1 MIDVGGRDALAFAL
15 AAGAATL
22 ISILLYRRT
31 SPTLPA
37 KLRLILGA
45 LRWVA
50 AFILLV
56 MVMDPSLRFVSTR
69 SAAPVICVLVDDSKS
84 MAYPDPGVKIDEAKA
99 ALSDDL
105 VSALDAKANL
115 RFFTFS
121 DTSGEVAFEAVKTL
135 AARGA
140 RTDLAS
146 GLAGV
151 LKSTET
157 KPSAMVVV
165 SDGGVNFGEDVLHL
179 SSALKIPIYA
189 LSVACGDHT
198 PDISLDK
205 LETSEVAYAGSDTP
219 VAVYVSG
226 RHPGT
231 VTTSLVFTDST
242 GEVFRTTLAIPG
254 NGSRQKVD
262 ATIRA
267 GDVGLHRFKATLT
280 PFEGEAVAANNS
292 MAFSLKVMKGKIRVL
307 LVAPE
312 PSWDFAFARRALQ
325 ADPAVELAVAFKP
338 GSPLALRL
346 PGLVNDLGRAISD
359 CDVAV
364 VLRGAALGP
373 QGETLERF
381 VWNGGG
387 ALLVSPDASGDVPGP
402 LNPLAVAREPSTSGA
417 VRPTLLYSPAL
428 AEPGGSHEILDIDV
442 ARGGGLWSTLP
453 PVPVDRSISGA
464 KPEASVLVSGVSGP
478 GAVAGGG
485 EDKGD
490 GGARQGSIGQA
501 EVPLVAVMRHGMGRV
516 VAFSGYDLWRWDLV
530 PRGFGAQASAFGEL
544 VTSSVR
550 WLVGGEETKRLAL
563 TTTKSDYFWGEPVAL
578 LARVADE
585 NLKPRTGAAVETKI
599 LDRAQ
604 GKVILASTML
614 EKNAGNHSQ
623 IADLLPPGDYT
634 VKATATIDGSLYAE
648 DTAAFTVSERGLE
661 DSNFDGD
668 AALLGEIAQRT
679 GGKFYTAESAVN
691 LPTDLNLASVITKTS
706 RDLRLRLT
714 VVSFLVLV
722 SLLGVEWFI
731 RRSKMLA

>member
-1 MIDVGGRDALAFAL
+1 L

-31 SPTLPA
+31 SPTLPL

-50 AFILLV
+50 AFMLLV
-56 MVMDPSLRFVSTR
+56 MVIDPSLHFVSTR
-69 SAAPVICVLVDDSKS
+69 SAAPEICVLVDDSKS

-121 DTSGEVAFEAVKTL
+121 DTSGEVAFEATKIL

-146 GLAGV
+146 GIAGV
-151 LKSTET
+151 LKSAET
-157 KPSAMVVV
+157 KPSAMVLV

-189 LSVACGDHT
+189 LSVARGEHT

-219 VAVYVSG
+219 VAVYISG
-226 RHPGT
+226 WHPGT
-231 VTTSLVFTDST
+231 VATSLVLTDST

-267 GDVGLHRFKATLT
+267 GDVGLHSFKATLV
-280 PFEGEAVAANNS
+280 PFEGEAVVANNS

-312 PSWDFAFARRALQ
+312 PSWDFAFARRALE

-338 GSPLALRL
+338 GSPLALKL
-346 PGLVNDLGRAISD
+346 PGLVSDLGRAISD

-373 QGETLERF
+373 QGETLERL

-402 LNPLAVAREPSTSGA
+402 LNPLVVAREPSTSGA
-417 VRPTLLYSPAL
+417 VRPTLFYSPGL
-428 AEPGGSHEILDIDV
+428 AEAGAGHEILDIDV

-464 KPEASVLVSGVSGP
+464 KSEASVLVSGVSGL
-478 GAVAGGG
+478 GAVAGGQ
-485 EDKGD
+485 DKVD
-490 GGARQGSIGQA
+490 GGARQSSAGQA

-516 VAFSGYDLWRWDLV
+516 VAFSGHDLWRWDLV

-550 WLVGGEETKRLAL
+550 WLVGGEEAKRLAL
-563 TTTKSDYFWGEPVAL
+563 TTAKSDYFWGEPVAL
-578 LARVADE
+578 LARVVDE
-585 NLKPRTGAAVETKI
+585 NLKARTGATVETKI

-614 EKNAGNHSQ
+614 EKSAGNHSQ
-623 IADLLPPGDYT
+623 IADLLPPGAYT
-634 VKATATIDGSLYAE
+634 VKATATIDDSLYAE

-661 DSNFDGD
+661 DSDFDGD
-668 AALLGEIAQRT
+668 AALLREIARRT
-679 GGKFYTAESAVN
+679 GGKFYTAESAVS

-714 VVSFLVLV
+714 VASFLVLV
-722 SLLGVEWFI
+722 SLLGIEWFI